1 MVSPE
6 HTRQFPYG
14 ITSRIRWPG
23 FDSQSKLYLEMK
35 MYSCVLD
42 EAAHYSD
49 GSSSALWKC
58 GDISAYCVITDIMC
72 TKTSINVITPFVFT
86 FTLCVFVFIIVHM
99 IYNLCSIILSRQT
112 FKVKCVQVCEFL
124 FFSAWGSP
132 LLSFFI
138 YKPLS
143 NEYKQNKDK
152 QKNKKLQIPEREHKQ
167 KVQNLIGKNHPK
179 SMCTTKQLSNAHGL
193 NSVNQEERNSVHHV
207 KSAVRPAFFMVI

>member
-6 HTRQFPYG
+6 HTRQFPYR

-58 GDISAYCVITDIMC
+58 GDISAYCVITGIVC
-72 TKTSINVITPFVFT
+72 TKTSINVITLFVFT

-99 IYNLCSIILSRQT
+99 IYNLCSIILSRILICQT

-124 FFSAWGSP
+124 
-132 LLSFFI
+132 LLQLEAVHYSLFLFI
-138 YKPLS
+138 NHYQV
-143 NEYKQNKDK
+143 ETNKTK
-152 QKNKKLQIPEREHKQ
+152 TSKRTKSCLILTIPEREHKQ
-167 KVQNLIGKNHPK
+167 KLQNLIGKNHPK
-179 SMCTTKQLSNAHGL
+179 SMCTIKQLSNSCGL
-193 NSVNQEERNSVHHV
+193 HSVNQEERNSVHHV
-207 KSAVRPAFFMVI
+207 QEWC